1 MQELDLFK
9 SITRTD
15 RQEISRKT
23 WIKNKCCGTIVACT
37 GFGKTRVAL
46 NSIQCIINKYPK
58 FNVLVVVPTET
69 LKVQWSKE
77 LDSRG
82 LSLNCDVQI
91 VNTVAKHKYKTNIL
105 VIDEIHRTGSSEF
118 SKIFENVDYKY
129 ILGLTATF
137 ERLDGKE
144 KLINKYCPVIDTIST
159 EEALFNGWVSKYN
172 EYEIIINVPDI
183 DVYKGYN
190 KEFVE
195 HFEFFNYDFN
205 LVMSLVGPTGYIN
218 RIKLRDERLTASAS
232 KAEKTEML
240 KLITMHAAGFSRVL
254 QKRKSF
260 INNHP
265 KKLEIVNKIINA
277 RKNSKIITFSN
288 NVKMAEAISYG
299 EVYTGKTSKKK
310 GRTTIEEFNNKPI
323 GILNTVKKADEG
335 LDIHGLSVAIVL
347 GLDSSKIKA
356 TQRRGRAIRFEP
368 GKTAEIFNIIING
381 TVELEWFK
389 NSHIDS
395 KFIVIDEN
403 NLEKVLKYEDYKEYQ
418 KPTQRFN
425 FRY

>member
-1 MQELDLFK
+1 M
-9 SITRTD
+9 
-15 RQEISRKT
+15 SR
-23 WIKNKCCGTIVACT
+23 
-37 GFGKTRVAL
+37 
-46 NSIQCIINKYPK
+46 
-58 FNVLVVVPTET
+58 
-69 LKVQWSKE
+69 
-77 LDSRG
+77 
-82 LSLNCDVQI
+82 
-91 VNTVAKHKYKTNIL
+91 
-105 VIDEIHRTGSSEF
+105 
-118 SKIFENVDYKY
+118 
-129 ILGLTATF
+129 
-137 ERLDGKE
+137 
-144 KLINKYCPVIDTIST
+144 IDTIYT

-395 KFIVIDEN
+395 KFIVIEEN

>member
-82 LSLNCDVQI
+82 LSLNCNVQI
-91 VNTVAKHKYKTNIL
+91 VNTVAKHKYKANIL